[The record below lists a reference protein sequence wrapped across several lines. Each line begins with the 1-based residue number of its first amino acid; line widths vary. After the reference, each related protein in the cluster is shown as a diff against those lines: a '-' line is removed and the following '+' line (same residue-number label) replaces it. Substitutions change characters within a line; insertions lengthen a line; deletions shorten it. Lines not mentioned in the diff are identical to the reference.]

1 MVGVHEEPA
10 RTGDHRQ
17 EEVVRKLTLLAF
29 AVAALT
35 VAGIGL
41 TARSAS
47 AAPAVSTGGPYAGVV
62 GGGIQFNGSASTGVA
77 PLSFLWNFG
86 DGTTAVGS
94 TPVKAYASPGVF
106 TVTLTVTDGLGF
118 SSQATTT
125 ASISGSPVR
134 SGCVVTVTG
143 AVVCSGV
150 TSTGCVVTFSG
161 AVVCGGGFVTPGCVL
176 TTVGVICNPFVTNIG
191 QLSPLGWAWPAGVT
205 PPYCA
210 QPVSRTNTLCS
221 RP

>member
-1 MVGVHEEPA
+1 MK
-10 RTGDHRQ
+10 
-17 EEVVRKLTLLAF
+17 KLTLLVV

-47 AAPAVSTGGPYAGVV
+47 AAPAVSTGGPYAGVAGV
-62 GGGIQFNGSASTGVA
+62 GIQFNGSASTGVA
-77 PLSFLWNFG
+77 PLSFVWNFG

-94 TPVKAYASPGVF
+94 TPVKAYASRGVF

-125 ASISGSPVR
+125 ASVTGSAV
-134 SGCVVTVTG
+134 SAGCVVTVTG

-150 TSTGCVVTFSG
+150 TSTGCVVTAFG
-161 AVVCGGGFVTPGCVL
+161 AIVCGGGFVHGGCVL
-176 TTVGVICNPFVTNIG
+176 TTVGVVCNPFVTNIG
-191 QLSPLGWAWPAGVT
+191 HLNPLGNAWPAGVI